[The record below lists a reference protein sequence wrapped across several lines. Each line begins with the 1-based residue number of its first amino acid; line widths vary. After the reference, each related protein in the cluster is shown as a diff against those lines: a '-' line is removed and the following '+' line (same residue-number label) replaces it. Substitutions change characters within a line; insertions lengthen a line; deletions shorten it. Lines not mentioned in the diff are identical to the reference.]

1 MSTARN
7 QRRHDDRIVKKAG
20 RHYAEHGCDRCGGKG
35 STSVAVVMPDG
46 TPLCRDCLTPSE
58 ARRGIGSIHG
68 IAKVSDGHEADRI
81 WFAANPGQEWRLR
94 PTLHMERAELLGRKA
109 YLELVTTGALAEMP
123 VAVFD
128 ERTATHVFTYQIAP
142 GQRIRRLC
150 TPPCPDD
157 QIPTWAEEV
166 VLPAVK
172 AMADA
177 SLRANLAFS
186 PEFHALATNA
196 HSILHMPHGH
206 RFAADAMAQ
215 GQAMVEGKGVPR
227 Q

>member
-20 RHYAEHGCDRCGGKG
+20 QRYAEHGCARCGGKG
-35 STSVAVVMPDG
+35 STSVAAVMPDG

-68 IAKVSDGHEADRI
+68 IAAVSDGKASDRV
-81 WFAANPGQEWRLR
+81 WFAANPGKEWRLR
-94 PTLHMERAELLGRKA
+94 PTFHMERAELLGRDVYA
-109 YLELVTTGALAEMP
+109 ELVTTGGLTEP
-123 VAVFD
+123 RTEVFD

-150 TPPCPDD
+150 TPPCPED
-157 QIPTWAEEV
+157 QIPTWVEEV

-172 AMADA
+172 ARAVA
-177 SLRANLAFS
+177 SLPANLAFS
-186 PEFHALATNA
+186 PQFHALAANA
-196 HSILHMPHGH
+196 YSILQMPHGR

-215 GQAMVEGKGVPR
+215 GEAMREGKGVTR